1 MHQNQPKANPLGKSK
16 GGRLIK
22 SLGEPKTSINN
33 YLRSLKSIDF
43 GSLPIFAGLVVI
55 GLVFQLANENFL
67 SPLNLTNLMTQISA
81 IGILS
86 VGIILVL
93 LIGEIDLSVG
103 AVSGVTA
110 AIMGVLIVTYRVPS
124 ILAIFIAILVGLF
137 IGAIQGLMVAKI
149 HIPSFIV
156 TLAGLLIW
164 QGVQFSVLG
173 DTGTINLRDPLIRGI
188 ANALL
193 PPWLGWIMGIAAVF
207 LITASTLLHRRQRA
221 RAGLRLPPL
230 SLEVSR
236 VALISV
242 VLLVA
247 IALMNINRNLQAQ
260 GRPIQGVPSA
270 VLGFVGIVILFHL
283 LTRYT
288 VFGRHIYTIGGNAD
302 AASRASI
309 DVDRIRILTFS
320 LCSGLAAIGGMV
332 FASRLIAVNY
342 GSGGGDV
349 LLNAIAAAVIGGT
362 SLYGGRGSV
371 WSALLGSLV
380 IGSISNGMD
389 LLSFTSS
396 TKYIVTGLVLL
407 LAVVLDSISRARRQ
421 RSGRG

>member
-1 MHQNQPKANPLGKSK
+1 M
-16 GGRLIK
+16 IK
-22 SLGEPKTSINN
+22 SLGDPKTSMNN
-33 YLRSLKSIDF
+33 YIRTLKSVDF
-43 GSLPIFAGLVVI
+43 GSLPVIAGLIIV
-55 GLVFQLANENFL
+55 GLIFQAANENFL

-110 AIMGVLIVTYRVPS
+110 AIMAVLTVTYGIPS
-124 ILAIFIAILVGLF
+124 ILAIFIAVLVGLV
-137 IGAIQGLMVAKI
+137 IGAIQGLLVAKI
-149 HIPSFIV
+149 RIPSFIV

-173 DTGTINLRDPLIRGI
+173 NTGTINLRDPLIRGI

-193 PPWLGWIMGIAAVF
+193 PPWMGWILGIVAVL
-207 LITASTLLHRRQRA
+207 LITSSTLLQRRERV
-221 RAGLRLPPL
+221 RAGLKLQPL
-230 SLEVSR
+230 SIEISR
-236 VALISV
+236 IVLISII
-242 VLLVA
+242 LLVA
-247 IALMNINRNLQAQ
+247 IGFMNINRNLQIQ

-270 VLGFVGIVILFHL
+270 VLCFIGIVLLFHL

-302 AASRASI
+302 AAGRASI
-309 DVDRIRILTFS
+309 DVDKIRIMTFA
-320 LCSGLAAIGGMV
+320 LCSGLAAAGGLV

-362 SLYGGRGSV
+362 SLYGGRGSI
-371 WSALLGSLV
+371 WSALLGALV

-396 TKYIVTGLVLL
+396 TKYIVTGIVLL
-407 LAVVLDSISRARRQ
+407 LAVILDSISRARRQ

>member
-1 MHQNQPKANPLGKSK
+1 MIRSFD
-16 GGRLIK
+16 
-22 SLGEPKTSINN
+22 EPKIFINN
-33 YLRSLKSIDF
+33 YFRSLKSVDF
-43 GSLPIFAGLVVI
+43 GSIPVLAGLVII
-55 GLVFQLANENFL
+55 GLIFQLANKNFL

-103 AVSGVTA
+103 AVSGVTS
-110 AIMGVLIVTYRVPS
+110 AIMAVLIVTYHFPS
-124 ILAIFIAILVGLF
+124 IIAIFIAVLVGLI
-137 IGAIQGLMVAKI
+137 IGAGQGFLVAKI
-149 HIPSFIV
+149 RIPSFIV

-193 PPWLGWIMGIAAVF
+193 PPWMGWLLGIIAV
-207 LITASTLLHRRQRA
+207 IVVTSSTLLQRRERI
-221 RAGLRLPPL
+221 RVGLNLQPI
-230 SLEVSR
+230 SIEISR
-236 VALISV
+236 ILLISI
-242 VLLVA
+242 VLMAA
-247 IALMNINRNLQAQ
+247 IGLMNINRNLQPQ
-260 GRPIQGVPSA
+260 GRPILGVPSA
-270 VLGFVGIVILFHL
+270 VLCFIGIIVLFHL

-302 AASRASI
+302 AAGRASI
-309 DVDRIRILTFS
+309 DVDKIRILTFS
-320 LCSGLAAIGGMV
+320 LCSGLAACGGMV

-362 SLYGGRGSV
+362 SLYGGRGSI
-371 WSALLGSLV
+371 WSALLGALV

-389 LLSFTSS
+389 LLSFSSS
-396 TKYIVTGLVLL
+396 TKYIVTGIVLL
-407 LAVVLDSISRARRQ
+407 LAVILDSISRARRQ